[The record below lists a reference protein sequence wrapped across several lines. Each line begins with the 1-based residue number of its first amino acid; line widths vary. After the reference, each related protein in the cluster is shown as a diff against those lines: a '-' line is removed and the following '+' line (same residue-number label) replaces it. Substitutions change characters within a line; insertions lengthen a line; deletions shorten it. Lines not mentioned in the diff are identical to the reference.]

1 MDYKATL
8 NLPRTAFPM
17 KGNLPAREPDF
28 VSRWTEQRLYHRMQE
43 SRAGK
48 PLYLLHDG
56 PPYANG
62 HIHIGHAL
70 NKILKDFIVKSRT
83 MEGLRAPYVPG
94 WDCHGL
100 PIEHQVTKQL
110 GEKKRDVS
118 VMELRRLCREYADRF
133 YRIQRE
139 EFQRLGVLGEWERPY
154 LTMDKAYEA
163 TIIREFGKFVARGGV
178 YKGLKPVLWCTQDRT
193 ALAEAEVEYADHTS
207 PAVYVKFPLTADSRE
222 RLEQLGPAIPG
233 DVERV
238 SIVIWTT
245 TPWTLPANQAVALH
259 PDIDYAFLRT
269 GNEVLVMAGAL
280 MDAAV
285 HACALTHHSL
295 LGTRKG
301 KDCFEWLYCRR
312 PLTDGMSP
320 VLLADFVT
328 LEQGT
333 GCVHI
338 APGHGMEDYLLA
350 LHYNNELKLYYD
362 NEFPENRKRQSQHDD
377 SPGLEADQ
385 ALETFLLKTLHVLA
399 PVDDR
404 GCFTGDV
411 PAFAGQ
417 HVFKSDPEIVK
428 QLRQRGVLAGHGE
441 LVHSYPHC
449 WRCKQPVIFRAT
461 RQWFVSMN
469 TGGLRERALEEIDR
483 VQWIPERGR
492 DRIHGMVANRP
503 DWCLSRQRIWGTPI
517 PVFICAKCQS
527 PLADSGVIEHIANLV
542 NEHGADVWFER
553 PARDLVPPGTACA
566 ECGATELEKERDI
579 LDVWFESGVSH
590 AAVVKQRGEDW
601 WPASLYL
608 EGSDQHRGWFH
619 SALLSSVTTDGCAPY
634 RAVLTHGFVVDGH
647 GKKMSKSAGNVV
659 SPQDVIKQ
667 YGADILRLWVAAQ
680 DYQEDLRISPQI
692 IKQLVEAYRKIRNTC
707 RYLLSNIYD
716 FEPENPA
723 HQVAI
728 EDLPELD
735 RWALMRFN
743 NVIRRV
749 RKGYETFAF
758 RQIVH
763 ELDYFCSV
771 DMSAT
776 YLDILKDRL
785 YTFPKNS
792 PVRRGSQMVL
802 FQIVTGLAQLMAPI
816 LSFTAEDVWDVLPSG
831 GGGAAARD
839 SVHLSTFPEP
849 VGLDDQEALETRW
862 KELLAIRTA
871 VLLVLER
878 HRQDKIIG
886 SSLEARVVFKALSDR
901 HTFLQRYEKDLPML
915 CIVSQVALS
924 EVPELPDTHEA
935 GEEMGVDAEGGQ
947 NIPELGINIRVE
959 KITDG
964 KCERCWN
971 YRPSVGCDAR
981 HPTLCE
987 RCIKAVT

>member
-1 MDYKATL
+1 MDYKSTL

-17 KGNLPAREPDF
+17 KGNLPAREPEF
-28 VSRWTEQRLYHRMQE
+28 VSRWTEQRLYQRMQE

-48 PLYLLHDG
+48 PLYVLHDG

-70 NKILKDFIVKSRT
+70 NKILKDIIVKSRT
-83 MEGLRAPYVPG
+83 MEGMQAPYVPG

-110 GEKKRDVS
+110 GGKKQDMS

-139 EFQRLGVLGEWERPY
+139 EFQRLGVLGEWDHPY

-163 TIIREFGKFVARGGV
+163 TIIREFGKFVERGGV
-178 YKGLKPVLWCTQDRT
+178 YKGLKPVLWCTQDQT
-193 ALAEAEVEYADHTS
+193 ALAEAEIEYADHTS
-207 PAVYVKFPLTADSRE
+207 PAVYVKFPFTADSRK
-222 RLEQLGPAIPG
+222 RLGPGIPE

-238 SIVIWTT
+238 SLVIWTT
-245 TPWTLPANQAVALH
+245 TPWTLPANQAVAIH
-259 PDIDYAFLRT
+259 PELDYAFVRIE
-269 GNEVLVMAGAL
+269 NEVLVIAEKLVETVCKACDLKNPEILARKKGHAGFEAL
-280 MDAAV
+280 Q
-285 HACALTHHSL
+285 CQ
-295 LGTRKG
+295 
-301 KDCFEWLYCRR
+301 R
-312 PLTDGMSP
+312 PFNGGLSP
-320 VLLADFVT
+320 VLLGDFVT

-350 LHYNNELKLYYD
+350 LQYNG
-362 NEFPENRKRQSQHDD
+362 
-377 SPGLEADQ
+377 PGHGQ
-385 ALETFLLKTLHVLA
+385 VLTERLQVVV
-399 PVDDR
+399 PVDER
-404 GCFTGDV
+404 GCFTNAV
-411 PAFAGQ
+411 QEFAGQ
-417 HVFKSDPEIVK
+417 HVFKADPEIVK
-428 QLRQRGVLAGHGE
+428 QLQQRGALVGQGQ

-449 WRCKQPVIFRAT
+449 WRCKKPVIFRAT
-461 RQWFVSMN
+461 QQWFVSMD
-469 TGGLRERALEEIDR
+469 TGRLRERALEEIDR

-517 PVFICAKCQS
+517 PGFICEKCQS
-527 PLADSGVIEHIANLV
+527 PLMDSGVIGHIADLV
-542 NEHGADVWFER
+542 SEHGADVWFER
-553 PARDLVPPGTACA
+553 SAHELVPPGTACA
-566 ECGATELEKERDI
+566 TCGATEWQKERDI

-590 AAVVKQRGEDW
+590 AAVVKQHGEGW

-619 SALLSSVTTDGCAPY
+619 SALLSSVTTDGRAPY
-634 RAVLTHGFVVDGH
+634 RAVLTHGFVMDSH

-659 SPQDVIKQ
+659 APQDVIKQ

-692 IKQLVEAYRKIRNTC
+692 VEQLVEAYRKIRNTC
-707 RYLLSNIYD
+707 RYLLGNIYD
-716 FEPENPA
+716 FDPENPA
-723 HQVAI
+723 HQTAI
-728 EDLPELD
+728 EYLPELD

-743 NVIRRV
+743 NVIRHARN
-749 RKGYETFAF
+749 GYETFNF

-785 YTFPKNS
+785 YTFPKDS
-792 PVRRGSQMVL
+792 PERRGSQMVL
-802 FQIVTGLAQLMAPI
+802 FRVVTGLARLMAPI

-831 GGGAAARD
+831 RNTASSMRD

-849 VGLDDQEALETRW
+849 VSLDNQEVLETRW
-862 KELLAIRTA
+862 KQLLDIRS
-871 VLLVLER
+871 LVLGTLER
-878 HRQDKIIG
+878 RRQDKTIG
-886 SSLEARVVFKALSDR
+886 SSLEAKVTVTVQTREQFDLLRS
-901 HTFLQRYEKDLPML
+901 YEEDLPAL
-915 CIVSQVALS
+915 FIVSQVTLGFDENGGGLDAHKASTESRGILTRV
-924 EVPELPDTHEA
+924 ER
-935 GEEMGVDAEGGQ
+935 AEGQ
-947 NIPELGINIRVE
+947 
-959 KITDG
+959 
-964 KCERCWN
+964 KCERCWK
-971 YRPSVGCDAR
+971 YRPSVGDDSR
-981 HPTLCE
+981 HPTLCN
-987 RCIKAVT
+987 RCIEVVT